1 MAQPFR
7 YSAAAASAEYIL
19 GRLRGQKALDAMQ
32 AVSGN
37 DTRASQIADDLLRQP
52 EALRRVDEFLG
63 DHGMELGRHVGA
75 GAESIVLEAI
85 PRAGDHPH
93 VLKIRP
99 EADSAA
105 AFDHPH
111 NVPGV
116 VPYWA
121 SAEVGPS
128 IAAALQQQADVAFRP
143 KRGLELPFSQAAERV
158 GQSLLARGWHWGDGH
173 KWNIGVM
180 PDRTWGVIDG
190 FIDRAHPSWTLPKY
204 SDEEAI
210 RMLRLTPEEIA
221 AIYGQ

>member
-7 YSAAAASAEYIL
+7 YADAAARAEYIL
-19 GRLRGQKALDAMQ
+19 GRLRGQKTLDAVRS
-32 AVSGN
+32 VSGN
-37 DTRASQIADDLLRQP
+37 DTRASQIADDLLRHP
-52 EALRRVDEFLG
+52 DALKRVDEFLG
-63 DHGMELGRHVGA
+63 DHGMELGKHVGA
-75 GAESIVLEAI
+75 GAESIVWEAL
-85 PRAGDHPH
+85 PRTGEPPQ

-99 EADSAA
+99 EAESVG

-121 SAEVGPS
+121 SAQVGPN

-143 KRGLELPFSQAAERV
+143 KRGLELPFSQAATRV
-158 GQSLLARGWHWGDGH
+158 GESLLARGWHWGDGH

-180 PDRTWGVIDG
+180 PDRTWGIIDG

-210 RMLRLTPEEIA
+210 RMLRLTPRESEM
-221 AIYGQ
+221 IYGQ